1 MASIAAQKQA
11 VGIYQ
16 TKLGNAADR
25 CGADCAQLIKK
36 HKLDPA
42 WTQQDLSDGLKSII
56 LGYSA
61 LMGNP
66 MLAVLMATLDSILP
80 SDATSITFQRTDDD
94 FVAIG
99 DSVSRALKAS
109 APSEVRE
116 IMRSALIEH
125 IQDQVES
132 TKQYYAN
139 PSGLK
144 VYRTVRSGDEDL
156 YYKDSPREGY
166 ERVWERV
173 LEPGACE
180 WCRSVYQTSPYNWG
194 FPRHK
199 GCRCSR
205 ILKIRKVSV

>member
-1 MASIAAQKQA
+1 MASIAAQKRA

-16 TKLGNAADR
+16 TKLGSAADK
-25 CGADCAQLIKK
+25 CGQDCADFLKK
-36 HKLDPA
+36 HKLDPRF
-42 WTQQDLSDGLKSII
+42 TQQDLSDGLKSIL

-61 LMGNP
+61 IMGNP
-66 MLAVLMATLDSILP
+66 MLTVILATLDSILP
-80 SDATSITFQRTDDD
+80 SNATSITFQRSDNEMK
-94 FVAIG
+94 AIG
-99 DSVSRALKAS
+99 DSVARALES
-109 APSEVRE
+109 GRPSEVKE

-125 IQDQVES
+125 IQDQVEN
-132 TKQYYAN
+132 TKQHYVN
-139 PSGLK
+139 PTGNK
-144 VYRTVRSGDEDL
+144 AYRTKKSGEEDL

-194 FPRHK
+194 FPRHN

-205 ILKIRKVSV
+205 ILRIKKVSI